1 MMADFKARE
10 TQNEAAHVDAH
21 EGHRAVPLRAVRSQY
36 AYRRS
41 NEPRSIRGLAFVAG
55 VPARTF
61 CDESLQAMPRSMPVR
76 HPPPK
81 RLQRDALLVE
91 AEGPVPSRHRD

>member
-1 MMADFKARE
+1 MMADFKARDP
-10 TQNEAAHVDAH
+10 QNEAAHVDAH

-41 NEPRSIRGLAFVAG
+41 NEPRSIRGLAFVA
-55 VPARTF
+55 ACQRTF

-76 HPPPK
+76 
-81 RLQRDALLVE
+81 
-91 AEGPVPSRHRD
+91 PSRVKVL